1 MYLTPDCINR
11 CFICISKDVFSKR
24 YIPVAF
30 NTAGLPANKLPFV
43 VISPYDFNTTEFPET
58 IEYDGRV
65 TPFITDEREAIQTL
79 SPILI
84 LPIGFPIVPL
94 FSL

>member
-1 MYLTPDCINR
+1 MYFTPDCKNR

-43 VISPYDFNTTEFPET
+43 VTSPNDFNMTELLET

-65 TPFITDEREAIQTL
+65 TPFITDERDAIHTL

-84 LPIGFPIVPL
+84 SPIGFPIAPL